1 LGQDPKN
8 LLGLTASIIDNSE
21 GVFSMSKI
29 RNAKGF
35 TLIELLIVIAI
46 IGILAAIAIPQFNQY
61 KARAY
66 DSDVKSNIHNM
77 YLACKAYWADSG
89 SARDCTIAIT
99 TLTTYGYI
107 QSQPVS
113 WTSATG
119 NETAWAGVA
128 VNTNNPTKVFSVNS
142 LGAITP

>member
-1 LGQDPKN
+1 
-8 LLGLTASIIDNSE
+8 
-21 GVFSMSKI
+21 MSKI

-89 SARDCTIAIT
+89 SGVSCTSTIAL
-99 TLTTYGYI
+99 LTTYGYI
-107 QSQPVS
+107 QSQDVQ
-113 WTSATG
+113 WATATG
-119 NETAWAGVA
+119 VETAWVGTAY
-128 VNTNNPTKVFSVNS
+128 NTNNTIKTFTVNS

>member
-1 LGQDPKN
+1 
-8 LLGLTASIIDNSE
+8 
-21 GVFSMSKI
+21 MSKI

-89 SARDCTIAIT
+89 SSRDCTLAIT

-119 NETAWAGVA
+119 NETLWAGVA

>member
-1 LGQDPKN
+1 
-8 LLGLTASIIDNSE
+8 
-21 GVFSMSKI
+21 MSKI

-89 SARDCTIAIT
+89 SSRDCTLAIT

-119 NETAWAGVA
+119 NETLWAGVA
-128 VNTNNPTKVFSVNS
+128 VNTNNPTKVFGVNS

>member
-1 LGQDPKN
+1 MTN
-8 LLGLTASIIDNSE
+8 
-21 GVFSMSKI
+21 F
-29 RNAKGF
+29 RNQKGF

-66 DSDVKSNIHNM
+66 DADSKSNLHNV

-89 SARDCTIAIT
+89 SQSTCNAAQY

-107 QSQPVS
+107 QSADVS
-113 WTSATG
+113 LTAMTG
-119 NETAWAGVA
+119 IETAFTGTAQ
-128 VNTNNPTKVFSVNS
+128 NTNSTNSYSINS
-142 LGAITP
+142 LGTIGRL

>member
-1 LGQDPKN
+1 
-8 LLGLTASIIDNSE
+8 
-21 GVFSMSKI
+21 MSKI

-89 SARDCTIAIT
+89 SSRDCTLAIT

-119 NETAWAGVA
+119 NETLWAGVA
-128 VNTNNPTKVFSVNS
+128 VNTNNLTKVFAVNS

>member
-1 LGQDPKN
+1 
-8 LLGLTASIIDNSE
+8 
-21 GVFSMSKI
+21 MSKI
-29 RNAKGF
+29 RNEKGF

-89 SARDCTIAIT
+89 SGVSCTTTIA

-107 QSQPVS
+107 QSRDVQ
-113 WTSATG
+113 WQSATG
-119 NETAWAGVA
+119 FETAWAA
-128 VNTNNPTKVFSVNS
+128 AAFNTNNTTKTFTVDS
-142 LGAITP
+142 LGAISP

>member
-1 LGQDPKN
+1 
-8 LLGLTASIIDNSE
+8 
-21 GVFSMSKI
+21 MSKI

-89 SARDCTIAIT
+89 SGVSCTSAIAL
-99 TLTTYGYI
+99 LTTYGYI
-107 QSQPVS
+107 QSQDVV
-113 WTSATG
+113 WTAATG
-119 NETAWAGVA
+119 FETAWAGTA
-128 VNTNNPTKVFSVNS
+128 YNTNNTAKTFTVNS
-142 LGAITP
+142 LGAISP

>member
-1 LGQDPKN
+1 ML
-8 LLGLTASIIDNSE
+8 
-21 GVFSMSKI
+21 KI
-29 RNAKGF
+29 RNEKGF

-66 DSDVKSNIHNM
+66 DADVKSNIHNI

-89 SARDCTIAIT
+89 SGVSCTTTIA

-107 QSQPVS
+107 QSRDVQ
-113 WTSATG
+113 WQSAAG
-119 NETAWAGVA
+119 VETAWAGA
-128 VNTNNPTKVFSVNS
+128 AFNTNNTLKTFTVDS